1 MASGRADSHKAVMD
15 RMKRREPVLVAALA
29 AILSLLAACSGE
41 QAESPEAG
49 RSVTPPGGAW
59 LSPPRIGSVTAA
71 GSDLVI
77 RGVTSPGGRVV
88 LRSPVGE
95 AFAASADAEGR
106 FELRMPRPTGDRLLA
121 PEIQN
126 GEDAVPAP
134 ERLLILSGGPVAL
147 LRPGGASL
155 RLDGAAP
162 LESIDSDG
170 SSLLASGRAR
180 PGAQVV
186 VNLGAGPQTVTA
198 DSTGRW
204 VSRAAEGGGPVVV
217 TVDGASFAYPGSGGG
232 AVASLTVEPAGAGW
246 RAAWTLPPGASQ
258 VSWFPQA
265 APAETLFSSR

>member
-1 MASGRADSHKAVMD
+1 M
-15 RMKRREPVLVAALA
+15 VAAVA
-29 AILSLLAACSGE
+29 AILSLLAGCSGE
-41 QAESPEAG
+41 RAESPKAG
-49 RSVTPPGGAW
+49 RSVAPSVGAW

-71 GSDLVI
+71 GSDLMI
-77 RGVTSPGGRVV
+77 RGLTSPGGRVV

-106 FELRMPRPTGDRLLA
+106 FELRMPRPAGDRLLT

-126 GEDAVPAP
+126 GEDAAPAP

-155 RLDGAAP
+155 RLDRGAP

-180 PGAQVV
+180 AGARVV
-186 VNLGAGPQTVTA
+186 VDLGRGPQTVTA
-198 DSTGRW
+198 DATGRW
-204 VSRAAEGGGPVVV
+204 VSHAVEGGGPVVV

-232 AVASLTVEPAGAGW
+232 GGASLTVEPAGAGW
-246 RAAWTLPPGASQ
+246 RAVWALPSGARQ
-258 VSWFPQA
+258 ASWFPQA
-265 APAETLFSSR
+265 AASDTLFSSR